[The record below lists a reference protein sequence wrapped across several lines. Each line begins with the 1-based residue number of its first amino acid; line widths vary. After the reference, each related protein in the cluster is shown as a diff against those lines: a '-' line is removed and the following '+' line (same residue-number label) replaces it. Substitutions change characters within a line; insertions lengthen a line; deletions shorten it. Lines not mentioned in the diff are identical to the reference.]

1 MRSKLD
7 KILNELAQYI
17 IYGEENV
24 RKAYQME
31 KITPL
36 DSNASDIR
44 KVYKK
49 FQQIEE
55 KNYWSMYDD
64 QIFYKQAKYMENF
77 EDIYELSKKYR
88 SSYNPYRTDNTY
100 TDFSFTDFR
109 TYFSWRTKIRKR
121 NI

>member
-1 MRSKLD
+1 MKSELNKV
-7 KILNELAQYI
+7 LNELAQYI

-24 RKAYQME
+24 KRAYQAE
-31 KITPL
+31 KITPF
-36 DSNASDIR
+36 DRYVSDII
-44 KVYKK
+44 KVYKM

-55 KNYWSMYDD
+55 KYYWSMYNN
-64 QIFYKQAKYMENF
+64 QIFYKQAEYMENF
-77 EDIYELSKKYR
+77 EDTYETSNKYR

-100 TDFSFTDFR
+100 SDFSFTDFR